1 MRNAS
6 KPRPVAW
13 KKMSWEQHN
22 NDMVPVI
29 LIAPGE
35 PSRDRYDFE
44 YHLPEQIRD
53 YLAGYTDIDPATV
66 DMDALVTE
74 ILDDQITRPYGQG
87 ISLYRK
93 LLLHYV
99 ERGGSPDRARAARRL
114 RPGTSEHRDQDR
126 PGEAAAVAGSPGALG
141 DEVVRRGDPR
151 AVPPD
156 DGRRRGHRPHLPR
169 RQRGP

>member
-1 MRNAS
+1 MRNPS

-99 ERGGSPDRARAARRL
+99 ERHRIKRL
-114 RPGTSEHRDQDR
+114 
-126 PGEAAAVAGSPGALG
+126 GEV
-141 DEVVRRGDPR
+141 DE
-151 AVPPD
+151 
-156 DGRRRGHRPHLPR
+156 
-169 RQRGP
+169 